1 MYFATELAT
10 ISNHMLIGRPQRRV
24 RPSAPVPQFLRFW
37 FLSIYDA
44 LGQPRPSKISQLD
57 LGSMSIVDLWSSLLG
72 PWGHPLRHLFPL
84 GKPLNLSYPQFS
96 ALLASLD
103 FFFQIFTC
111 FSLIFSS
118 HIRSKPLKLNEN
130 TQVFLSD
137 PPNPS
142 NPRNLPPNP
151 QSILA
156 SKWGRRNARS
166 D

>member
-1 MYFATELAT
+1 MWT
-10 ISNHMLIGRPQRRV
+10 
-24 RPSAPVPQFLRFW
+24 
-37 FLSIYDA
+37 
-44 LGQPRPSKISQLD
+44 
-57 LGSMSIVDLWSSLLG
+57 VDLWSSLLG

-84 GKPLNLSYPQFS
+84 GKPRNLSYPQFS

-118 HIRSKPLKLNEN
+118 HMRSKTLKLNEN

-142 NPRNLPPNP
+142 NPSNPRNLPPNP
-151 QSILA
+151 QSSLA

-166 D
+166 VSINPPPTCKVEQGVMKLELAIIAKTAYFCRLWL

>member
-1 MYFATELAT
+1 MYKNDDNNNNDK
-10 ISNHMLIGRPQRRV
+10 IVIRRPQRRD
-24 RPSAPVPQFLRFW
+24 RSRAPVPQFLRFW

-57 LGSMSIVDLWSSLLG
+57 LGPMWTVDLWSSLLG